1 MFVISAKYSQKL
13 WELNLICTERF
24 MAEQKNNNNR
34 SLAEG
39 FKRLLIIIVSL
50 SASFPVFFSLYYT
63 GTLNKPV
70 FLILVFVFV
79 IIYLWC
85 LIHMI
90 THVYKPI
97 KKVEEATEIL
107 SRGDNNIFQVL
118 EMESDS
124 AALSMNFQE
133 LVHLLKES
141 VDREYTAD
149 ILKKEAE
156 LKALQSQINPHF
168 LYNVLDGIR
177 GHALNEGVVELAEM
191 TEALSKIFRY
201 SVSHWENE
209 VTLESELMNV
219 RNYFKIQQYRF
230 NNRFELKILLEDDE
244 DTTLA
249 CRIPKLTLQP
259 IIENAIYHGLE
270 TKLEKGLVS
279 IRTRLTATLLLI
291 EISDDGVGASNEV
304 LDKVNSS
311 FSDWKTVKTEKN
323 KAAGMGIAL
332 TNVNSRIKMM
342 YGEEYGLHMYS
353 TEGVGAMIE
362 ILLPRQIENSDNG

>member
-1 MFVISAKYSQKL
+1 MVDS
-13 WELNLICTERF
+13 
-24 MAEQKNNNNR
+24 NNNW
-34 SLAEG
+34 SLAERL
-39 FKRLLIIIVSL
+39 KRLLIMIVSL
-50 SASFPVFFSLYYT
+50 SASSPVLFILYHN
-63 GTLNKPV
+63 GILNKPI
-70 FLILVFVFV
+70 FLIIMFVLLFTDFF
-79 IIYLWC
+79 C
-85 LIHMI
+85 LISMVI
-90 THVYKPI
+90 HVYRPI
-97 KKVEEATEIL
+97 KKVEDATEIL
-107 SRGDNNIFQVL
+107 SRGDNNLFQAL
-118 EMESDS
+118 DIDSDS

-149 ILKKEAE
+149 ILKREAE

-177 GHALNEGVVELAEM
+177 GHALSEGVEELADM

-219 RNYFKIQQYRF
+219 RSYFKIQQYRF
-230 NNRFELKILLEDDE
+230 NNRFELQILLKDDE

-270 TKLEKGLVS
+270 TKLDKGLVT
-279 IRTRLTATLLLI
+279 IRTRLTDSLLLI
-291 EISDDGVGASNEV
+291 EISDDGVGTSQVV
-304 LDKVNSS
+304 LDKINSS
-311 FSDWKTVKTEKN
+311 FNDWKTIKTEKN

-342 YGEEYGLHMYS
+342 CGEEYGLHMYS
-353 TEGVGAMIE
+353 TEGFGAMIE
-362 ILLPRQIENSDNG
+362 ILLPLHSVHSDNG